1 MGRVEEAAGQE
12 LSELTH
18 RTKQTREEKEAL
30 NGELENMKKEKVKIE
45 AKLSQMMLKLS
56 KLSTDLTEEKQL
68 NKSLRDNQEE
78 WQIKLKKTEIE
89 LNVTKEIKDKEIS
102 DLKDQVRDLMFF
114 LEAKE
119 KVQESPFK
127 DEIEEGNIIVAE
139 SQESKIRKTSKSGG
153 KRKKN

>member
-1 MGRVEEAAGQE
+1 MG
-12 LSELTH
+12 
-18 RTKQTREEKEAL
+18 
-30 NGELENMKKEKVKIE
+30 KKEKVKIE

-68 NKSLRDNQEE
+68 NKSLRDNQED
-78 WQIKLKKTEIE
+78 WQINLKKTEIE

-102 DLKDQVRDLMFF
+102 DLKDQVRDSMFF

-139 SQESKIRKTSKSGG
+139 SQETKIRKTSKSGG
-153 KRKKN
+153 KRMKN